1 QRHINVVVLYSA
13 TAYCLL
19 PRPHLRRPPPPFTF
33 APLVVACKPPVP
45 SANLCSLRPCAFCF
59 VPSHCSIEFPPSS
72 ITFFLTQPLSS
83 SSSSTL
89 SLAPLLGHT
98 TPKMSYH
105 ISQKLWSQLHHFAS
119 FPQTGISLRQM
130 VQFGRNPNPGTILQA
145 GSFLAEE
152 LPIRLAH
159 RVKELD
165 ELPHDLSKMPSI
177 VKVKN
182 WYAQSFDELINFP
195 RPQLP
200 ESVQKVL
207 QNAAQNAEPLP
218 ESKPNPSL
226 LESASLDEG
235 PSSMS
240 HSLVRRN
247 NGNGGSKSRT
257 LLEQRYYAN
266 LPDHEWPTEIIQY
279 NEDFTKAIE
288 KIKKR
293 HDGVVTT
300 IAQGVLE
307 YKRSRKANTIQADVQ
322 SFLDRFYLSRIGI
335 RILIG
340 QHIALS
346 RTSQTPSHLLG
357 SGAAAAAAA
366 AAASSSS
373 TLTRP
378 AGSDSAGPEASPEA
392 EQYVGIICT
401 NTNVGAMAHEAIE
414 NARFVCEEHYGLF
427 KGPPVQ
433 LVCPPDLTFMY
444 VPSHLNHMLFE
455 LLKNSLRAVVE
466 RYGVEQED
474 NFPPIK
480 VIVVEGKEDI
490 TIKISD
496 EGGGIPRSEMPLVWT
511 YMYTT
516 AQSEDLDPEFSASD
530 FKAPMAG
537 FGYGLPLA
545 RLYARYFGG
554 DLKLISMEGY
564 GTDVYLHL
572 NRLSSSSEPLP

>member
-1 QRHINVVVLYSA
+1 
-13 TAYCLL
+13 
-19 PRPHLRRPPPPFTF
+19 
-33 APLVVACKPPVP
+33 
-45 SANLCSLRPCAFCF
+45 
-59 VPSHCSIEFPPSS
+59 
-72 ITFFLTQPLSS
+72 
-83 SSSSTL
+83 
-89 SLAPLLGHT
+89 
-98 TPKMSYH
+98 MSYQ
-105 ISQKLWSQLHHFAS
+105 ISQRLWSQLHHFAT
-119 FPQTGISLRQM
+119 FQQTGISLRQM
-130 VQFGRNPNPGTILQA
+130 VQFGRNPNPGTVLQA

-165 ELPHDLSKMPSI
+165 ELPHELGTMPSI

-182 WYAQSFDELINFP
+182 WYAQSFEELVNFP
-195 RPQLP
+195 KPKLP
-200 ESVQKVL
+200 ESVQKAL
-207 QNAAQNAEPLP
+207 AASAQSAEPLP
-218 ESKPNPSL
+218 ESRPNPSL
-226 LESASLDEG
+226 LDSAAIEDGPADSSSWDGSGKHSSNGSGGTVALSNGGRNGANGNGSGNGSSSGSRSASLK
-235 PSSMS
+235 
-240 HSLVRRN
+240 RRAI
-247 NGNGGSKSRT
+247 
-257 LLEQRYYAN
+257 LEHRYYAN
-266 LPDHEWPTEIIQY
+266 LPDQKWPPEIIQY
-279 NEDFTKAIE
+279 NEDFTKALE

-293 HDGVVTT
+293 HDAVVTT
-300 IAQGVLE
+300 VAQGVLE
-307 YKRSRKANTIQADVQ
+307 YKRSRKANTIQADVH
-322 SFLDRFYLSRIGI
+322 SFLDRFYMSRIGI

-346 RTSQTPSHLLG
+346 RTSPTTSSALLEGG
-357 SGAAAAAAA
+357 SVGLSNDIAR
-366 AAASSSS
+366 S
-373 TLTRP
+373 
-378 AGSDSAGPEASPEA
+378 AGSPHGEE
-392 EQYVGIICT
+392 YVGIICT

-433 LVCPPDLTFMY
+433 LVCPDDLEFMY

-466 RYGVEQED
+466 RYGVENED